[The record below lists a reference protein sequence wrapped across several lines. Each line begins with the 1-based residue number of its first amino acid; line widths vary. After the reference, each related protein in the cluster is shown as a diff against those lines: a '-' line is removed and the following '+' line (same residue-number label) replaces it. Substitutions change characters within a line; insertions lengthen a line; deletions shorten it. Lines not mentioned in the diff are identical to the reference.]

1 MRHWFS
7 LGGILENVGAK
18 EKEDGMEEQDS
29 EDVDKEVR
37 MEQHKIMTIM
47 QESDLDELQKKL
59 DDQDSKEAEEE
70 RRRLSRAKRNKKAN
84 NVESEADIVANSS
97 MAQATCTFLTKK
109 ERSRNKTTQNKFLR
123 NSFRSGWSIM
133 REERILGNS
142 KPCPKC
148 KRPMEKNQGC
158 THMTCTPP
166 CKFEV
171 CCIFCAYIGY
181 ASVLSQTMV
190 KGLVVSMLAIVTRL
204 LNKECMMRLKGEE
217 KFQRIPCRDIL
228 IIMSD
233 GPVIN
238 LLRSLVTHSANLSHS
253 LSS

>member
-97 MAQATCTFLTKK
+97 MAVVLEEFFPLRVEYY
-109 ERSRNKTTQNKFLR
+109 ERRKF
-123 NSFRSGWSIM
+123 
-133 REERILGNS
+133 
-142 KPCPKC
+142 
-148 KRPMEKNQGC
+148 
-158 THMTCTPP
+158 
-166 CKFEV
+166 
-171 CCIFCAYIGY
+171 AGY